1 LQKYNKIIIL
11 NLEQLIFETERL
23 YVRKFI
29 KEDLNAFY
37 EMHANS
43 NVMKYVSEKIMT
55 YEENEKDLNEL
66 IAFYDKQDNDFWIY
80 AVVRNLD
87 KKFIGTVALVK
98 DKNNDDEIGY
108 RFLEKYWGNGF
119 GNEIVKGLI
128 KYTKNIGFSK
138 LIACVSPDNIASE
151 KIIKNYGFKLM
162 ASYVCDDLKIPERKY
177 KLIL

>member
-1 LQKYNKIIIL
+1 
-11 NLEQLIFETERL
+11 LIFETERL
-23 YVRKFI
+23 YVRKLI
-29 KEDLNAFY
+29 KEDINAFH

-43 NVMKYVSEKIMT
+43 NVMKYVSVKVMT

-66 IAFYDKQDNDFWIY
+66 IAFYDKEDNDFWIY
-80 AVVRNLD
+80 AVVKNLD
-87 KKFIGTVALVK
+87 KEFIGTIALIK

-119 GNEIVKGLI
+119 GNEIVNGLI

-138 LIACVSPDNIASE
+138 LIECVSPDNLASE
-151 KIIKNYGFKLM
+151 KIIKNCGFKLV
-162 ASYVCDDLKIPERKY
+162 ASYRCTDLKIPERKY